1 MRSPPRRNWPKVAAQ
16 LRGLIDRSAVGLLI
30 GLSVLMLLLGKA
42 DMKLANYLA
51 ERMGDAVAPILRV
64 LGEPVLAVRT
74 GVDRIGA
81 LLAVHEENERL
92 REENRRLL
100 AWQGEAAKLAVQNRA
115 LRQMLHVPE
124 GERASSWTTARV
136 VADSAGVFVRTFLI
150 DAGSERGVEAG
161 MPAVAPEGLAGRV
174 VDVGCCSARV
184 LLVTDFNSRIPVL
197 LERSGDHALLVGDN
211 SPEPTLRF
219 LPVNPDFKIGDR
231 VVTSGRG
238 GLIPPGLLVGQVS
251 EVDGG
256 RVAVR
261 PLVDWSRLDHLSL
274 LRYEG
279 VLPPPAAAA
288 GRAAR

>member
-1 MRSPPRRNWPKVAAQ
+1 MRISGRSWPRVAAQ
-16 LRGLIDRSAVGLLI
+16 LRSLIDRSVVGLLI

-42 DMKLANYLA
+42 DMKLANYMG
-51 ERMGDAVAPILRV
+51 ERMGDAVAPVLRV
-64 LGEPVLAVRT
+64 LGQPVVAARA
-74 GVDRIGA
+74 GIDRIGA
-81 LLAVHEENERL
+81 LLAVYEENERL

-124 GERASSWTTARV
+124 VERAPSWTTARV

-150 DAGSERGVEAG
+150 DAGAERGVEPG

-174 VDVGCCSARV
+174 IDVGCCSARV

-211 SPEPTLRF
+211 GPEPALRF
-219 LPVNPDFKIGDR
+219 LPINPDFKVGDR
-231 VVTSGRG
+231 VLTSGRG
-238 GLIPPGLLVGQVS
+238 GLIPPGLLVGQISAVT
-251 EVDGG
+251 GG
-256 RVAVR
+256 KVAVR
-261 PLVDWSRLDHLSL
+261 PLVEWSRLDYLSL
-274 LRYEG
+274 LRYQG
-279 VLPPPAAAA
+279 VLPPPAVIS